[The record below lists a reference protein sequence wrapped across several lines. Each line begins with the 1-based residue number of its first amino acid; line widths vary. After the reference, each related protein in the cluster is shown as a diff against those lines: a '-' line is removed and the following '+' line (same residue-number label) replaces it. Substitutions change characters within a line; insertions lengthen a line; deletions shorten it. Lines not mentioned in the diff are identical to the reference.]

1 MKELESYAMETVAE
15 KYAAMR
21 NSAENVKDLDEDT
34 VIEIDGWIKYEDV
47 DTKTGEVK
55 TLLTIRDKAGKLYG
69 TISETFQKSF
79 FEAWEFFDDQG
90 ERFDR
95 VKVVHGMSNAG
106 NAFVNCE
113 IC

>member
-1 MKELESYAMETVAE
+1 MKEIESYAMETVAE

-21 NSAENVKDLDEDT
+21 NSAENVKDMDEDA

-47 DTKTGEVK
+47 DVKTGEVK
-55 TLLTIRDKAGKLYG
+55 TLLTIRDKAGKFYG

-79 FEAWEFFDDQG
+79 FEAWEFFVDQG
-90 ERFDR
+90 ERVDR
-95 VKVVHGMSNAG
+95 VKIVHGISNGG
-106 NAFVNCE
+106 NEFVNCE

>member
-21 NSAENVKDLDEDT
+21 NAAVNVKDMDEDA

-47 DTKTGEVK
+47 DAKTGEVK
-55 TLLTIRDKAGKLYG
+55 TLLTIRDKAGKLFG
-69 TISETFQKSF
+69 TISQTFQTSF
-79 FEAWEFFDDQG
+79 FEAWEFFVDQG
-90 ERFDR
+90 ERVNR
-95 VKVVHGMSNAG
+95 VKVVHGVSKAG
-106 NAFVNCE
+106 RDYVDCE

>member
-21 NSAENVKDLDEDT
+21 NASENVKDLDEDT

-47 DTKTGEVK
+47 DVKTGEVK
-55 TLLTIRDKAGKLYG
+55 TLLTIRDTAGKLFG
-69 TISETFQKSF
+69 TISQTFQKSF
-79 FEAWEFFDDQG
+79 LEAWDFFADQG
-90 ERFDR
+90 ERVLR
-95 VKVVHGMSNAG
+95 IKVKHGTSKAG
-106 NAFVNCE
+106 RDYVDCE

>member
-21 NSAENVKDLDEDT
+21 NSAENVKDMEEDS
-34 VIEIDGWIKYEDV
+34 VIEVDAWIKYEDV
-47 DTKTGEVK
+47 DVKTGEVK
-55 TLLTIRDKAGKLYG
+55 TVLTIRDKAGKFYG

-79 FEAWEFFDDQG
+79 FEAWEFFADQG
-90 ERFDR
+90 ERVNC

-106 NAFVNCE
+106 NEFVNCE